1 MKSNLIKK
9 NKSYNALILNV
20 LKAIYYNQS
29 KLKDV
34 QIAERISKNYKVV
47 SFVTTIYVSNV
58 LTKFQINNM
67 SNIGK
72 K

>member
-1 MKSNLIKK
+1 VKSNLIKK